1 MVNGKMTIP
10 TKELQNGNKANYTH
24 FLALRQPFSC
34 PQFEKFIIFLKKKGE
49 VPVETG
55 TIPPEEEKRK
65 QNRPGSLKLPERW
78 I

>member
-10 TKELQNGNKANYTH
+10 TKELQNGNKLNYTH
-24 FLALRQPFSC
+24 FSILRQPFFA
-34 PQFEKFIIFLKKKGE
+34 PYLKNSSFFQKKASSFK
-49 VPVETG
+49 TG

-65 QNRPGSLKLPERW
+65 ENRPGSLKLTERW